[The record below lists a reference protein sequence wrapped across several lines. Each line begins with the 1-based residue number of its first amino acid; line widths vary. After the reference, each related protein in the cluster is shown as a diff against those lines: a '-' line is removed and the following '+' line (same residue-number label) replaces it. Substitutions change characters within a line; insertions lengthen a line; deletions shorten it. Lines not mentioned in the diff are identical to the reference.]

1 MTELVKPKRKKLKP
15 LIEDVFSHLD
25 ALYRSAK
32 KTKNIALAL
41 KAVEVCIKAKQAF
54 GKQPQPL
61 INIHEASDEELE
73 KMVKMLKQQE

>member
-1 MTELVKPKRKKLKP
+1 MTQLEKPTRKKLKP
-15 LIEDVFSHLD
+15 LKDDIFNHLD
-25 ALYRSAK
+25 AMYRLAK